1 MSKFTDGQY
10 GAILIEISAQGIQK
24 HSALIENSSENA
36 IHQVTEVLAVLGE
49 RKFPAWNVG
58 TIRGGL
64 AKNIVAPECFAEA
77 VIRPRTLKEHEKTL
91 KTIEEIRVAFSG
103 VSIKLKMA
111 LEPLEG
117 ENQGGGFT
125 EAYFFRGKGRKIE
138 IVGAGDL
145 RVAHSPEE
153 HVPIAELEAL
163 PGKIVAWARGKSE
176 KLQP

>member
-64 AKNIVAPECFAEA
+64 AKNIVA
-77 VIRPRTLKEHEKTL
+77 L
-91 KTIEEIRVAFSG
+91 G
-103 VSIKLKMA
+103 
-111 LEPLEG
+111 EG
-117 ENQGGGFT
+117 SCVGSYMSEVDLNL
-125 EAYFFRGKGRKIE
+125 GRRNITSKYK
-138 IVGAGDL
+138 D
-145 RVAHSPEE
+145 
-153 HVPIAELEAL
+153 
-163 PGKIVAWARGKSE
+163 
-176 KLQP
+176 